1 MHGVDQSGEGLPL
14 SESAL
19 QISARLHRGCGGMRH
34 IWSVV
39 MAGVDVCHGGAV
51 TDDISVK
58 MPGVAEMIA
67 QQHGVG
73 AGGSSIDGVIG
84 AHDGLGVGFGHCSA
98 EGGKVGV
105 LEIVRRDIDVEAVPD
120 RLRATVHSVV
130 LGRGDNLE
138 VFRVITLH
146 AGNKG
151 DTHAGRKEWIFSV
164 GLLAAAPAGIAER
177 C

>member
-19 QISARLHRGCGGMRH
+19 QISAGLHRGCGSMDH
-34 IWSVV
+34 IRSVM
-39 MAGVDVCHGGAV
+39 MASVDVCHGGAV

-67 QQHGVG
+67 QEHGIG
-73 AGGSSIDGVIG
+73 TGGSSVDGVIG
-84 AHDGLGVGFGHCSA
+84 AHDGLGMGFGHGSA

-105 LEIVRRDIDVEAVPD
+105 LEIVRRDIDVETVPD

-138 VFRVITLH
+138 IFRVVTLH
-146 AGNKG
+146 ASNKS
-151 DTHAGRKEWIFSV
+151 DTHAGRKAW
-164 GLLAAAPAGIAER
+164 
-177 C
+177 